1 VAGWPAGLAG
11 CLAAA
16 GTASWTI
23 FTADWIGPDGA
34 QLITPARTMAPAAQ
48 AISRL

>member
-23 FTADWIGPDGA
+23 FTADWIDPDGA
-34 QLITPARTMAPAAQ
+34 QPMSPATISALAAQ
-48 AISRL
+48 ATSRL